1 MIDYY
6 FLGKDCIIDGD
17 LANREN
23 LNQKLKEL
31 NFESPHVLMLNQ
43 VHGNQVKIINDAKQ
57 FYGDQNLPKADG
69 IVTNQKNIILGII
82 TADCAPIALWDDENQ
97 IIGLCHAG
105 WRGAKSG
112 VIENTISAMKI
123 LGACDIKA
131 SIGPM
136 IQQYSYEVSQEF
148 FDDFISENITN
159 KKFFRTGKNETK
171 WLFDLPNY
179 VFERI
184 SRAGVN
190 EIENLGID
198 TYTNAEKYFSFRR
211 SKQISNDDNGRNI
224 TIIGAK

>member
-1 MIDYY
+1 MIDFY
-6 FLGKDCIIDGD
+6 FLGKDCIIDRE

-43 VHGNQVKIINDAKQ
+43 VHGNQVKIINDSKQ
-57 FYGDQNLPKADG
+57 FYGEQDLPKADG
-69 IVTNQKNIILGII
+69 IVTNQRNIVLGII

-112 VIENTISAMKI
+112 VIENTISAMKT
-123 LGACDIKA
+123 LGACNIKA

-148 FDDFISENITN
+148 FDDFINENISN
-159 KKFFRTGKNETK
+159 KKFFRTSKNDAK

-184 SRAGVN
+184 SRAGVD

-211 SKQISNDDNGRNI
+211 SKQFSNDDNGRNI